1 MKKFTIS
8 VVILTVL
15 VAVSTLLFAVDDDGW
30 GYYCDKGPAG
40 GMACDYGTCLSP
52 AIIPDPVYGTNCAAW
67 CSGVYYIED
76 CNKKC
81 IFSICA
87 TSNW

>member
-15 VAVSTLLFAVDDDGW
+15 VAVCSFLLAEDPDLWGW
-30 GYYCDKGPAG
+30 YCDRGPWG
-40 GMACDYGTCLSP
+40 NMECDPGTCQ
-52 AIIPDPVYGTNCAAW
+52 AYIIADPVYGTNCAAW
-67 CSGVYYIED
+67 CSGVYIVQD

-81 IFSICA
+81 LNSICA
-87 TSNW
+87 TAGLR